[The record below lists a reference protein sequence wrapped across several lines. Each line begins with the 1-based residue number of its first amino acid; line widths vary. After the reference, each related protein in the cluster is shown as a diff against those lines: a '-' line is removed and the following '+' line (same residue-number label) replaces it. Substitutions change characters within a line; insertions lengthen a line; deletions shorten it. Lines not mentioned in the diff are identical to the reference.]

1 MAKKWYVVHTYSGY
15 ENRVKMSLEE
25 RIKLYSKE
33 DFFGEILV
41 PSESVVEVVRGKKRN
56 VTKSFYPGY
65 ILVNMELTDD
75 TWYIVRN
82 TPKVTGFVGG
92 NRNPVPLSDDEVKE
106 IMTQIETGI
115 LKKKHKAY
123 LEKGESVKVIDG
135 PFTNFSGIV
144 DEVKPEKGK
153 IRVLVSVFGRATP
166 VELDIEQVERG

>member
-15 ENRVKMSLEE
+15 EQKVKASLEE
-25 RIKLYSKE
+25 RIKFYGKE
-33 DFFGEILV
+33 EMFGDILV
-41 PSESVVEVVRGKKRN
+41 PAENVVEIVRGKKRN

-65 ILVNMELTDD
+65 ILVNMELNDE
-75 TWYIVRN
+75 TWYIVRY

-92 NRNPVPLSDDEVKE
+92 NRNPVALPDEEVKD
-106 IMTQIETGI
+106 IITQIETGA

-123 LEKGESVKVIDG
+123 LEKGESVKVVDG

-153 IRVLVSVFGRATP
+153 VRVLVSVFGRATP
-166 VELDIEQVERG
+166 VELDIDQVERG